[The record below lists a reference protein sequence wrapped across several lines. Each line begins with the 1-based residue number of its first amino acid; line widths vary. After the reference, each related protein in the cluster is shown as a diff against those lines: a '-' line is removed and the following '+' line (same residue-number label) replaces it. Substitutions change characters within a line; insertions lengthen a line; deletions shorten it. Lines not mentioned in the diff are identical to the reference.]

1 MPQHQ
6 LSVNLDEKHYHNSSI
21 SMMDARFIHAIL
33 QSYSK
38 RGWIWDYPWN
48 RIIPHRLRLWSSIVG
63 IALISPFSWQCQNLF
78 WLTLASKE
86 WRVVMHVY
94 LRPLSQKFFIILR
107 RSVID
112 GDNASGMIK
121 KMIIQPQGP
130 EDTQTDLSQ
139 PGDFRIMKWF
149 LYH

>member
-1 MPQHQ
+1 
-6 LSVNLDEKHYHNSSI
+6 
-21 SMMDARFIHAIL
+21 
-33 QSYSK
+33 
-38 RGWIWDYPWN
+38 
-48 RIIPHRLRLWSSIVG
+48 
-63 IALISPFSWQCQNLF
+63 
-78 WLTLASKE
+78 
-86 WRVVMHVY
+86 MHVY

-139 PGDFRIMKWF
+139 PGDFRIMK
-149 LYH
+149 